1 MRGKDTC
8 ICSFLVNL
16 HDKPETNE
24 IGYKWVVVAG
34 NRVERIGYRNRI
46 EGVWQ
51 GSATFRTTIIIVAF

>member
-1 MRGKDTC
+1 MRGKGTC
-8 ICSFLVNL
+8 TCSFLVNL

-34 NRVERIGYRNRI
+34 NRVERIGCRNRI

-51 GSATFRTTIIIVAF
+51 GRDTFQATIIIVAF